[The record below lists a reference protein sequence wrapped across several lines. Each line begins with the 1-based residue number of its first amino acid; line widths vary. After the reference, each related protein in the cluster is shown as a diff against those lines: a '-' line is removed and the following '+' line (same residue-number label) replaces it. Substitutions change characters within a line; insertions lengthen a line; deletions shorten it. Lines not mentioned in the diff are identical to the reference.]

1 MHNLADEFSR
11 QASMEIELS
20 IPTALMAAPKKDPLT
35 LSKSQ
40 LGFMNLFAIPLF
52 EGVADILP
60 TMQYCVDELL
70 ANKTLFENRVAE
82 ELNKASTVN
91 VLSQQDMIVP
101 VAPPIALEPPAETN
115 AEKQELLTAERSVD
129 VKPPDESIT
138 VDQPYN
144 SASTPS
150 QAPQVADTKVDGIAT
165 TFDAVADFAR
175 SDPFNINDC
184 KTQGPTK
191 QRCSETTEG
200 SSAPYCG
207 DWASQAT
214 SATTGKMPLSP
225 STQGTSIISRDSL
238 DRPNSVPVITAPE
251 STSTV
256 PESTKSQSELK
267 VMSRSADSHHGSV
280 NGNYING
287 TVKSVEVESDTCK
300 TIKKKPSRFRI
311 NALPFFRKHKSTS
324 PSMTSADTAG

>member
-1 MHNLADEFSR
+1 
-11 QASMEIELS
+11 MEIELS
-20 IPTALMAAPKKDPLT
+20 IPTALMAAPKKDALT

-60 TMQYCVDELL
+60 TMQYVVDELL
-70 ANKTLFENRVAE
+70 ANKALFENRVTE
-82 ELNKASTVN
+82 ELEKAPAAKA
-91 VLSQQDMIVP
+91 LPQQDTIVP
-101 VAPPIALEPPAETN
+101 PISVEPPAETI
-115 AEKQELLTAERSVD
+115 AENQELATTERPAGIQSS
-129 VKPPDESIT
+129 DERNAINQADDAT
-138 VDQPYN
+138 
-144 SASTPS
+144 STPS
-150 QAPQVADTKVDGIAT
+150 QAPQVADNYNKVNGITT

-175 SDPFNINDC
+175 SDPFNVNDC

-200 SSAPYCG
+200 SSVPYCG

-238 DRPNSVPVITAPE
+238 DRPNSVPVTTVTAPE

-267 VMSRSADSHHGSV
+267 VISRSADSHHGSV
-280 NGNYING
+280 NGSYING
-287 TVKSVEVESDTCK
+287 TVKSLEMESDACK

-311 NALPFFRKHKSTS
+311 NALPFFRKHKTPS

>member
-1 MHNLADEFSR
+1 
-11 QASMEIELS
+11 MEIELS
-20 IPTALMAAPKKDPLT
+20 IPTALMAAPKKDALA

-60 TMQYCVDELL
+60 TMQYVVDELL
-70 ANKTLFENRVAE
+70 ANKALFENRVTE
-82 ELNKASTVN
+82 ELEKAPAAKA
-91 VLSQQDMIVP
+91 LPQQDTIVP
-101 VAPPIALEPPAETN
+101 PISVEPPAETI
-115 AEKQELLTAERSVD
+115 AENQVLATTERPAGIQSS
-129 VKPPDESIT
+129 DERNVINKADDAT
-138 VDQPYN
+138 
-144 SASTPS
+144 STPS
-150 QAPQVADTKVDGIAT
+150 QAPQIADNYNKVNGITT

-175 SDPFNINDC
+175 SDPFNVNDC

-200 SSAPYCG
+200 SSVPYCG

-238 DRPNSVPVITAPE
+238 DRPNSVPVTTVTAPE

-267 VMSRSADSHHGSV
+267 VISRPADSHHGSV
-280 NGNYING
+280 NGSYING
-287 TVKSVEVESDTCK
+287 TVKSLEMESDTCK

-311 NALPFFRKHKSTS
+311 NALPFFRKHKTPS